1 MDRLKVLG
9 IGILLSIIFAVTA
22 VPTGETNPGG
32 ISPNISSLVE
42 ANGCSCH
49 NIGDGDMNNPNSAVV
64 LNLTMPENFS
74 AGETILSSLI
84 FQVVLTIL
92 RPWKMDLIW
101 EVSCLKFPL
110 EL

>member
-32 ISPNISSLVE
+32 ISPNITSLVE

-64 LNLTMPENFS
+64 LNLTMPENDFTRICQRKFYWKS
-74 AGETILSSLI
+74 APIQLQE
-84 FQVVLTIL
+84 
-92 RPWKMDLIW
+92 WKMKTHR
-101 EVSCLKFPL
+101 VFPL
-110 EL
+110 TNS